1 MQQGAP
7 MGYRGGRMR
16 DFLLRRGFILPVM
29 VTGAIPMVIVVTT
42 RAWERAS
49 VASVLVGAAAW
60 IAGFA
65 LLVRTSRLFA
75 RHGGALA
82 PWNPPTSIVLVG
94 PYRYVRNPMISG
106 IFLMLIGEA
115 TAFLSHWLG
124 GWFCFFVLAQFAY
137 VYFDEEPAL
146 RKRFGAAYE
155 QYCREVP
162 RWIPRL
168 KSYSQ
173 RPSNDA
179 RERS

>member
-1 MQQGAP
+1 M
-7 MGYRGGRMR
+7 
-16 DFLLRRGFILPVM
+16 M
-29 VTGAIPMVIVVTT
+29 VTGAIPTFIVVTT

-49 VASVLVGAAAW
+49 VASVLIGAAAW

-65 LLVRTSRLFA
+65 LLARTSRLFA

-82 PWNPPTSIVLVG
+82 PWNPPTRIVLEG
-94 PYRYVRNPMISG
+94 PYRHVRNPMISG
-106 IFLMLIGEA
+106 IFLMLVGEA
-115 TAFLSHWLG
+115 AAFLSPWLG

-137 VYFDEEPAL
+137 VHFDEEPAL

-155 QYCREVP
+155 HYCREVP

-168 KSYSQ
+168 KPRSQ
-173 RPSNDA
+173 RPLDDA